1 MKKENTIKQDS
12 MYLWNTLN
20 VFAQS
25 IYGEFGYSTCTEQE
39 QQDICKQIVEEGL
52 ILFPDV
58 SK

>member
-1 MKKENTIKQDS
+1 MRTTSKEDS

-25 IYGEFGYSTCTEQE
+25 YYGEFGFATCTEE
-39 QQDICKQIVEEGL
+39 QQKEICLNIVEEGL

-58 SK
+58 S

>member
-1 MKKENTIKQDS
+1 MRTTSKEDS

-25 IYGEFGYSTCTEQE
+25 YYGEIGFATCTED
-39 QQDICKQIVEEGL
+39 QQKEICLNIVEEGL